1 MSKRS
6 ENYTKAIQDLEG
18 KIDSI
23 KAEYDAKIK
32 VLEDAKKKKISGLNE
47 RLKFIKSKLEAEE
60 NNEKVKLVKDLP
72 LNELHKLL
80 AQMNDSKASKKEDSA
95 DILLDMRLENEVA
108 TDLSFERREIGNE
121 QI

>member
-6 ENYTKAIQDLEG
+6 ENYIKAIQDLEG

>member
-6 ENYTKAIQDLEG
+6 ENYTKTIQDLEG

-32 VLEDAKKKKISGLNE
+32 VLEEAKKKKISGLNE
-47 RLKFIKSKLEAEE
+47 RLKFVKSKLEAEE
-60 NNEKVKLVKDLP
+60 NNEKVKLIKDLP

-80 AQMNDSKASKKEDSA
+80 AQMNESKASKKEDSSETVQ
-95 DILLDMRLENEVA
+95 DTLENEVV